1 MDAQASGTH
10 PQEAGYEPPTVERV
24 LTAEELV
31 REVQYAGTQVS
42 QIDDY

>member
-1 MDAQASGTH
+1 MDTRANGTH
-10 PQEAGYEPPTVERV
+10 PQEAGYEAPKVERV

-42 QIDDY
+42 QIDDV